1 MGRLIISVL
10 SALFIA
16 VIPIEAQS
24 TKLSKDKSLSSKV
37 SNIWNKAK
45 DDVSDA
51 THKVK
56 RGIGIK
62 DDHVDEIKI
71 DGVYYMTI
79 YTTNVYKS
87 ADAQTLKAACEELF
101 KARYPQVAVLTEA
114 IPQEDW
120 LTEPLKK
127 NGEVVGYVESV
138 YCYILAKDGGDG
150 YINAKFMFQKYK
162 EVGKTFAPVES
173 KWPNWERTD
182 IIPNAVYAK
191 LIEKL

>member
-1 MGRLIISVL
+1 MRRLIFSVL
-10 SALFIA
+10 SAFFIA
-16 VIPIEAQS
+16 VVPVQAQS
-24 TKLSKDKSLSSKV
+24 TKSSKNKSLSSKV
-37 SNIWNKAK
+37 STIWNKAK
-45 DDVSDA
+45 ENVSDA

-101 KARYPQVAVLTEA
+101 KARYPQAVVLTEA

-127 NGEVVGYVESV
+127 NGQVVGYVEAV

-162 EVGKTFAPVES
+162 DVGKTFGPVEK
-173 KWPNWERTD
+173 KWPSWERTD
-182 IIPNAVYAK
+182 IIPNAVYGK

>member
-24 TKLSKDKSLSSKV
+24 TKSSKDKSLSSKV
-37 SNIWNKAK
+37 SSIWNKAK

-79 YTTNVYKS
+79 YTTNVYKRT
-87 ADAQTLKAACEELF
+87 DAQTLKAACEELF
-101 KARYPQVAVLTEA
+101 KARYPQAVVLTEA

-162 EVGKTFAPVES
+162 DVGKTFARVES

>member
-1 MGRLIISVL
+1 MGRFIISVL

-24 TKLSKDKSLSSKV
+24 TKSSKDKSLSSKV
-37 SNIWNKAK
+37 SSIWNKAK

-87 ADAQTLKAACEELF
+87 TDAQTLKAACEELF
-101 KARYPQVAVLTEA
+101 KARYPQAVVLTEA

-162 EVGKTFAPVES
+162 DVGKTFARVES

>member
-1 MGRLIISVL
+1 MGRFIISVL

-24 TKLSKDKSLSSKV
+24 TKSSKDKSLSSKV
-37 SNIWNKAK
+37 SSIWNKAK

-79 YTTNVYKS
+79 YTTNVYKRT
-87 ADAQTLKAACEELF
+87 DAQTLKAACEELF
-101 KARYPQVAVLTEA
+101 KARYPQAVVLTEA

-162 EVGKTFAPVES
+162 DVGKTFARVES